1 MSLSLGATEKRL
13 TMLLPFVFGFMFF
26 VFQLGYFIGLSKG
39 LKKRKEQEIPRII
52 EIKERTK

>member
-1 MSLSLGATEKRL
+1 
-13 TMLLPFVFGFMFF
+13 MLLPFVFGFMFF